1 MKDTKYLEIIK
12 APVITE
18 KSQAAK
24 EEGKYTFKVDPK
36 ANKTEIKMAIEKLFN
51 VKVEEISTINVVPKK
66 RRVGRYSGMSNRCKK
81 AIVKLAE
88 GQTIDL
94 G

>member
-18 KSQAAK
+18 KSQAAL

-36 ANKTEIKMAIEKLFN
+36 ANKTEIKAAIEKIFK
-51 VKVEEISTINVVPKK
+51 VKVTSIKTINEKPKK
-66 RRVGRYSGMSNRCKK
+66 GSFPAPKRRGSSLFTFH
-81 AIVKLAE
+81 IVSS
-88 GQTIDL
+88 
-94 G
+94 

>member
-18 KSQAAK
+18 KSQAAQNM
-24 EEGKYTFKVDPK
+24 GKYVFKVDPK
-36 ANKTEIKMAIEKLFN
+36 ANKIEIKNAIEKIFKVKVTSIRTLN
-51 VKVEEISTINVVPKK
+51 VKPKK
-66 RRVGRYSGMSNRCKK
+66 RRVGRYSGLTNRTKK
-81 AIVKLAE
+81 AIVTLAE
-88 GQTIDL
+88 GQTINL